1 MLDKASIAHIIAKQY
16 RNALTGTSK
25 RKPVSDRENKPEIES
40 LFQRQP
46 LKTTRE
52 RGTEKWT
59 VVSNQ

>member
-52 RGTEKWT
+52 RGTEK
-59 VVSNQ
+59 